1 MDTLADII
9 IVVGL
14 GSLGAMWVFM
24 VMMMLNAA
32 WDTAGEHLLNIIQK
46 IKGKLKG

>member
-1 MDTLADII
+1 MDTLANNII
-9 IVVGL
+9 IAGL

-32 WDTAGEHLLNIIQK
+32 WDTAGEHVLNIIQK

>member
-1 MDTLADII
+1 MDTLANII
-9 IVVGL
+9 IIAGL

-32 WDTAGEHLLNIIQK
+32 WDTVGEHVLNIIQK

>member
-14 GSLGAMWVFM
+14 GSLGAMWVFI
-24 VMMMLNAA
+24 VMMMLNTA
-32 WDTAGEHLLNIIQK
+32 WDTVGEHILSIIQK
-46 IKGKLKG
+46 LRDKM